1 MVFNVGKIRSTIQ
14 QLGQKLTADKIHQC
28 GTKFRDSALQIGR
41 KVSNTLGKVGDI
53 GNKLL
58 PMAETVG
65 TALGYGPEIAGF
77 ETARKGLNMVNNA
90 KNTVDSLRNKG
101 QAFQSGNIPTSQT
114 KPRYDCNMIELLL
127 LIIQIKT
134 LKKTF
139 AAQKKFAITLI
150 SVKV

>member
-65 TALGYGPEIAGF
+65 TALGYGPEIATF
-77 ETARKGLNMVNNA
+77 ETARKVLDMVNNA
-90 KNTVDSLRNKG
+90 KQTVDSLRNQGRAFTTGCIPPAQIKPKYDYSDVYNLNSLFKG
-101 QAFQSGNIPTSQT
+101 Q
-114 KPRYDCNMIELLL
+114 
-127 LIIQIKT
+127 
-134 LKKTF
+134 
-139 AAQKKFAITLI
+139 
-150 SVKV
+150 